1 MSEELHRY
9 QENAENLEDPTII
22 RHLFSSVKWAWIWLP
37 IRLYLGVMW
46 LNAGWGKI
54 TNPAW
59 VGSDAGSA
67 LTGFVQNALSKTSG
81 AHPDVQG
88 WYASFLKQI
97 VLTHPTL
104 WSYWVTIGE
113 TLVGVALILGI
124 FTGVAA
130 FFGLFMNES
139 YLLAGSVS
147 VNPIMLLLAVLTVL
161 AWKVAGWWGF
171 DHWLLPI
178 LGTPWKPGPI
188 FNKSKGNQDRPY
200 AKQAVKP

>member
-1 MSEELHRY
+1 MSEKLHRY
-9 QENAENLEDPTII
+9 QLDVENLENPAII
-22 RHLFSSVKWAWIWLP
+22 RKLFSGVKWAWIWLP
-37 IRLYLGVMW
+37 IRVYLGVMW

-59 VGSDAGSA
+59 VGSGAGSA
-67 LTGFVQNALSKTSG
+67 LSGFVQNALTKTSG

-97 VLTHPTL
+97 VLTHTTL
-104 WSYWVTIGE
+104 WSYMVAFGE

-130 FFGLFMNES
+130 LFGVFMNES

-147 VNPIMLLLAVLTVL
+147 VNPIMLMLAVLTVL

-171 DHWLLPI
+171 DRWLLPI
-178 LGTPWKPGPI
+178 LGTPWKPGPV
-188 FNKSKGNQDRPY
+188 FNRPKGSLHQKRASQPM
-200 AKQAVKP
+200 